1 MKQAGFVIRITDL
14 KAFCEGHGCALG
26 TSPITENKI
35 CFFLFPSSYDRPVF
49 YWWQGIL
56 ETLHTF

>member
-26 TSPITENKI
+26 TSLITENKI
-35 CFFLFPSSYDRPVF
+35 CFFLFPSSMIDPYFTDGRGF
-49 YWWQGIL
+49 
-56 ETLHTF
+56 